1 MSIEQMSYDKNV
13 MIQKG
18 VDNGYIMWYS
28 VRVGQEATVLV
39 EFRDQSE
46 MSVEYAEITL
56 VPNVGNKIKFMG
68 KPGIKFEV
76 VDVIWEYS
84 NIGLDESRF
93 IRLFD
98 VVVYVKRVI

>member
-76 VDVIWEYS
+76 LDVIWEYDR
-84 NIGLDESRF
+84 DEGRLV
-93 IRLFD
+93 RLFD